1 MTYRGSFNQSV
12 TFGDVEQYVI
22 DSKLQ
27 FKLQGKNLRLVL
39 GQTPQLIRSQL
50 NIWYAIDF

>member
-27 FKLQGKNLRLVL
+27 GKNLRLVL

-50 NIWYAIDF
+50 NI

>member
-27 FKLQGKNLRLVL
+27 SKLQGKNLRLVL

-50 NIWYAIDF
+50 NI